1 MGRLL
6 GARLDP
12 GERRWRESTYVRLAS
27 PALSPR
33 LRWIALVG
41 GAALLVRL
49 PLLSANAGV
58 TPGDGPVYFQL
69 AHSLLDGN
77 GLEGND
83 YRTPGYP
90 VAILPAL
97 LADRVLG
104 HGEAELVLAGQNLLG
119 ILLALA
125 VLLVGA
131 RHFGWRVGVPAGL
144 LAAIAPVL
152 LPIERMTYPDLLY
165 ACGLFAG
172 AALLA
177 EGAVRGGDRR
187 WLAASGVAFGLS
199 AYVKPAAQPMLIV
212 PLLALLLSTRGA
224 RRAWIG
230 GAVAAAAML
239 VTIGP
244 WLIHNALDGR
254 VGMNQQGG
262 LTLFHRAF
270 DDDGLAIPTDVPY
283 GKAMRRVQE
292 RGPSVAHHRYWSRVW
307 TELDGLR
314 LTQDEAFAA
323 MGRAART
330 AIRRHPGSYAV
341 RTADDVRQTVGDLG
355 ATSPGDF
362 EGFDYHAYLHHQ
374 LRAARVG
381 VPPDAISWGLVQV
394 GLVLGVAWL
403 VVTLYGASALAL
415 PFAADERVRAAGCA
429 FLVTWLVAAV
439 TTALGHGAL
448 WRYSAALA
456 PLAWLA
462 GSAGAWLVWPELA
475 RRAGSLRRRSPT
487 PSHR

>member
-1 MGRLL
+1 M
-6 GARLDP
+6 
-12 GERRWRESTYVRLAS
+12 
-27 PALSPR
+27 
-33 LRWIALVG
+33 RWIALVG
-41 GAALLVRL
+41 GAALLVRIR
-49 PLLSANAGV
+49 LLSADAIV

-77 GLEGND
+77 GLAGND
-83 YRTPGYP
+83 FRTPGYP
-90 VAILPAL
+90 VAIVPAL
-97 LADRVLG
+97 LVDRVLG
-104 HGEAELVLAGQNLLG
+104 QGEAELVLAGQDLLG
-119 ILLALA
+119 IALA
-125 VLLVGA
+125 VAILLVGA

-144 LAAIAPVL
+144 LAALAPVL

-199 AYVKPAAQPMLIV
+199 AYLKPAAQPLIVV

-262 LTLFHRAF
+262 LTLFYRAF

-283 GKAMRRVQE
+283 GKVMRHVQE
-292 RGPSVAHHRYWSRVW
+292 SGPSVAHDRYWSRVW
-307 TELDGLR
+307 TELDRRR
-314 LTQDEAFAA
+314 LTQKQAFAA
-323 MGRAART
+323 MGHAART
-330 AIRRHPGSYAV
+330 AIRRHPGSYAIN
-341 RTADDVRQTVGDLG
+341 TADDIRQTVGDLG
-355 ATSPGDF
+355 ATSPGDW
-362 EGFDYHAYLHHQ
+362 EGFDYHRYLHDQ

-381 VPPDAISWGLVQV
+381 VPPDAVAWGLVQA

-403 VVTLYGASALAL
+403 VVTLYGVSALAL

-429 FLVTWLVAAV
+429 FLVTWLVAAL
-439 TTALGHGAL
+439 TTALGHGSL
-448 WRYSAALA
+448 WRYSAGLA

-462 GSAGAWLVWPELA
+462 GCAGAWLVWPEVA

-487 PSHR
+487 PSRR